1 MLMITSQLVS
11 SWATIIVWRIMN
23 ISSDLESTKELTV
36 ALMALNTTTLIP
48 TGYGV
53 AQDCATAIEFLRE
66 RSEQMANVA
75 KEIEKL
81 LGVAH
86 HG

>member
-1 MLMITSQLVS
+1 
-11 SWATIIVWRIMN
+11 MN
-23 ISSDLESTKELTV
+23 ISSDLKATQELTI
-36 ALMALNTTTLIP
+36 ALMALNTTTFIP

-53 AQDCATAIEFLRE
+53 SQDCATAIEFLKQ

-81 LGVAH
+81 LGVIH
-86 HG
+86 RG

>member
-1 MLMITSQLVS
+1 
-11 SWATIIVWRIMN
+11 MN

-53 AQDCATAIEFLRE
+53 SQDCATAIEFLKQ
-66 RSEQMANVA
+66 RSEQMASVA

-81 LGVAH
+81 LGGNH
-86 HG
+86 RG